1 VEEVR
6 LVTDRHTKES
16 KGFAFVR
23 FPSVP
28 TRDAAVEKFDKHELK
43 GRAMAVSPASQNI
56 TVYVGRI
63 DRGWDPE
70 KAERL
75 IKENFEGVVT
85 FELMTD
91 GAPEGESNRGFG
103 FITFDL
109 HANALKATKRGR
121 DGVTIEGCALRMD
134 WAEARQ
140 KADEEA
146 EKNNTSVYVTKL
158 DEGVTEEQMKEAFAP
173 FGEVKKV
180 TLSNQMPGG
189 KRKDYAFITF
199 EKREDALKAAEEM
212 NGKSL
217 EAFPDKPMTSN
228 MARIQRVRKERPA
241 FASAAGQRFTGRG
254 FGGGG
259 RGSGGRGGGG
269 RGGGYQGNFSGP
281 SPGFRGGRFGGGGG
295 GPRGGGYQGRGG
307 GRGGGGGY
315 NQGGGGGGGGYQ
327 GRGRGGG
334 SRGGQSNWGGNQPQ
348 QMMMQQQPMM
358 VQPMPTM
365 VYQQPMQQ
373 QGGSQMMYQSGQ
385 SNWNQQYGSGYNQQ
399 QQPQQQWGYQGGYQQ
414 R

>member
-1 VEEVR
+1 PAEEPTNEEEEPAEEPAEEEEAPAEEPVKEEEAPTDAPAEDDESKKRARDDEGEEDAPAKISKPDEAATDKSKGTPADFVPKAEAFCGGLAKEVTEDDLKELFKEIAEVEEVR

-241 FASAAGQRFTGRG
+241 FASAA
-254 FGGGG
+254 
-259 RGSGGRGGGG
+259 
-269 RGGGYQGNFSGP
+269 
-281 SPGFRGGRFGGGGG
+281 
-295 GPRGGGYQGRGG
+295 
-307 GRGGGGGY
+307 
-315 NQGGGGGGGGYQ
+315 
-327 GRGRGGG
+327 
-334 SRGGQSNWGGNQPQ
+334 
-348 QMMMQQQPMM
+348 
-358 VQPMPTM
+358 
-365 VYQQPMQQ
+365 
-373 QGGSQMMYQSGQ
+373 
-385 SNWNQQYGSGYNQQ
+385 
-399 QQPQQQWGYQGGYQQ
+399 
-414 R
+414 